1 MAGIHRKGARVIHQK
16 ELFDFMLAQV
26 RRTAAKNGQQPPQ
39 AFGQWFSEMYF
50 PGVTNVSVIDGS
62 GDGKIDLLVNCQVG
76 KAVRYRI
83 LNTKFTENYDRP
95 SPVAFYDEITRYWEA
110 FRNKDNRA
118 AYLDVVREPI
128 RPHFRKLFKLY
139 DEGSAD
145 LHFVT
150 DHRKNEKQYS
160 SVRNY
165 DVVILHLDD
174 LLHYV
179 AEYMEDAMP
188 ETETLLLSGISN
200 VLTPPPAESAVP
212 TSIVF
217 AKLIDFVNYMEND
230 PFDLLFARNVRVWRG
245 VGRKEETNRD
255 IQNTFRDAPHEFAY
269 SNNGVTIICDTH
281 THDPGKQELLLRNP
295 RVVNGSQTLHSIR
308 EVDHPSRDA
317 RVMVRIIEVP
327 SSQGESF
334 PDREQKKEIVRN
346 ICLRSNQQNPIRRS
360 DLVAN
365 DDFQQ
370 ELSRYFRD
378 KRVFYERRRGEWKYK
393 AFQLKSIGIDRG
405 PDVPWMTQLISAFHY
420 DRQRF
425 GPGAAQ
431 AKLKELFEEDSYSLI
446 RKTSPTLAY
455 QLYLLAEISERTIKR
470 LAAKR
475 QYIANAKGYINLTAF
490 AWLCKILRHNGVA
503 FGKERL
509 NQVLEREYAAEHQ
522 AWQASIKDI
531 IDHILKDFARAAA
544 AVSKKD
550 GAELTLANYL
560 KNPRLIDQL
569 MVKPVPGHFRS
580 IAARF
585 QEQH

>member
-1 MAGIHRKGARVIHQK
+1 VKHQK
-16 ELFDFMLAQV
+16 DLFEFMLAQV
-26 RRTAAKNGQQPPQ
+26 KRTAEKNGQQPPQ
-39 AFGQWFSEMYF
+39 AFGRWFSEMYF
-50 PGVTNVSVIDGS
+50 PGVTSVTVIDGS
-62 GDGKIDLLVNCQVG
+62 GDGKVDLFVTCQSG

-83 LNTKFTENYDRP
+83 LNTKFTEAYDRL

-110 FRNKDNRA
+110 FRNRDNRA
-118 AYLDVVREPI
+118 SYLKVVREPL
-128 RPHFRKLFKLY
+128 RPHFRRLFKLY
-139 DEGSAD
+139 DEGLAD

-150 DHRKNEKQYS
+150 DHRKNEKQYA
-160 SVRNY
+160 SVQNY

-188 ETETLLLSGISN
+188 ETETLRLSGVSN
-200 VLTPPPAESAVP
+200 VLTPPRTESAVP

-217 AKLIDFVNYMEND
+217 AKLIDFIEYMEDD

-245 VGRKEETNRD
+245 VGRAEETNRN
-255 IQNTFRDAPHEFAY
+255 IQTTFRRAPHEFAY
-269 SNNGVTIICDTH
+269 SNNGITVICDSH
-281 THDPGKQELLLRNP
+281 THDPGKQELLLTNP

-327 SSQGESF
+327 SSHGEAR

-346 ICLRSNQQNPIRRS
+346 ICLRSNQQNPIRRY

-378 KRVFYERRRGEWKYK
+378 KRVCYERRRGEWKHK
-393 AFQLKSIGIDRG
+393 AFQLKSVGIERG
-405 PDVPWMTQLISAFHY
+405 PDIPWMTQLISAFHY
-420 DRQRF
+420 DRPGF
-425 GPGAAQ
+425 GPGMAQ

-446 RKTSPTLAY
+446 RRTSPTLAY
-455 QLYLLAEISERTIKR
+455 QLYLLAEIGKTTIKR
-470 LAAKR
+470 LAKTQ
-475 QYIANAKGYINLTAF
+475 QYIANAKAYIKLTTF
-490 AWLCKILRHNGVA
+490 ACLCKILRQNGVA

-509 NQVLEREYAAEHQ
+509 NQAFERERAGDQQ
-522 AWQASIKDI
+522 AWQRSIKDI
-531 IDHILKDFARAAA
+531 IDHILGQFKRAAA
-544 AVSKKD
+544 AVSKNE
-550 GAELTLANYL
+550 GAELTLPNYF
-560 KNPRLIDQL
+560 KNPRLIDEL
-569 MVKPVPGHFRS
+569 MAKPVVGHPRS

-585 QEQH
+585 QTQE

>member
-1 MAGIHRKGARVIHQK
+1 
-16 ELFDFMLAQV
+16 MLAQV
-26 RRTAAKNGQQPPQ
+26 RRTAERNGQQAPQ
-39 AFGQWFSEMYF
+39 AFGRWFSEMYF

-62 GDGKIDLLVNCQVG
+62 GDGKVDLLVTCQVG
-76 KAVRYRI
+76 KSVSYRI
-83 LNTKFTENYDRP
+83 LNTKFTETYDRS

-118 AYLDVVREPI
+118 AYLNVVREPI

-160 SVRNY
+160 SVQNY

-174 LLHYV
+174 VLHYV

-188 ETETLLLSGISN
+188 ETERLLLSGISN

-217 AKLIDFVNYMEND
+217 AKLIDFINYMEND

-245 VGRKEETNRD
+245 VGHKEETNRD

-269 SNNGVTIICDTH
+269 SNNGITVICDSH

-327 SSQGESF
+327 SSQEAGF
-334 PDREQKKEIVRN
+334 PDREQKKEIIRN
-346 ICLRSNQQNPIRRS
+346 ICLRSNQQNPIRRY
-360 DLVAN
+360 DLVSN

-378 KRVFYERRRGEWKYK
+378 KQIYYERRRGEWKYK
-393 AFQLKSIGIDRG
+393 GFQLKSVGIERG
-405 PDVPWMTQLISAFHY
+405 PGVPWMTQLISAFHY
-420 DRQRF
+420 DRKKL
-425 GPGAAQ
+425 GPAVAQ
-431 AKLKELFEEDSYSLI
+431 GKLKELFEEDAYSLI
-446 RKTSPTLAY
+446 RKTSPILAY
-455 QLYLLAEISERTIKR
+455 QLYLLAEINDRAIKR
-470 LAAKR
+470 LAGRR
-475 QYIANAKGYINLTAF
+475 QYIANVRGYVDLAVF
-490 AWLCKILRHNGVA
+490 ALLCKILRQNGIGL
-503 FGKERL
+503 GKEKL
-509 NQVLEREYAAEHQ
+509 NQALEAEYAEDHQ
-522 AWQASIKDI
+522 SWESSIKDI
-531 IDHILKDFARAAA
+531 IDHVLEHFKNASASTLKQE
-544 AVSKKD
+544 
-550 GAELTLANYL
+550 GWEITPANYF
-560 KNPRLIDQL
+560 KSATLIADL
-569 MVKPVPGHFRS
+569 LARPVPPHFRK
-580 IAARF
+580 IAARL
-585 QEQH
+585 Q